1 MKSKQLIPKI
11 SPEKKKWAENRDVYL
26 NGYPLAY
33 NVGLQ
38 EKYNRTLQKMLKLM
52 TRVTKEKLIALFR
65 SDSGKQYFKDQK
77 ALAAAMDASLSSQ
90 ARILLNA
97 LIKQFTTIFD
107 THALDIAAQMVQQQD
122 DYSGRSLANSIK
134 QLTGGF
140 ELQADFIPASLKEV
154 IKASISENVYLI
166 QSIPEKYFTDITG
179 SVMRSITGGGGVKQ
193 LIKDLNKYTNQSK
206 RRVKNLA
213 LDQTRKAYNSINRQR
228 MMSAGYTK
236 FKWLHSGGG
245 QQPRKDH
252 IKMHGNVYSFDD
264 PPIIDK
270 NTGERGFPGQ
280 AINCGCTM
288 QPVYEFPKGYDFD
301 E

>member
-1 MKSKQLIPKI
+1 MKSKQLKPKI
-11 SPEKKKWAENRDVYL
+11 SPEKTKWAENRNVYL

-33 NVGLQ
+33 NIGLQ
-38 EKYNRTLQKMLKLM
+38 EKYNRTLQKMVKLM
-52 TRVTKEKLIALFR
+52 TKITKEKLIALFK
-65 SDSGKQYFKDQK
+65 SDLGKEYFKDQK
-77 ALAAAMDASLSSQ
+77 ELAAMDASLSSQ

-97 LIKQFTTIFD
+97 LIKQFKIIFD
-107 THALDIAAQMVQQQD
+107 TNALDIAEKMVQEQNN
-122 DYSGRSLANSIK
+122 YSEKSLNNSIK

-140 ELQADFIPASLKEV
+140 ELQGDFIPASLKEV

-166 QSIPEKYFTDITG
+166 KSIPEKYFTDITG

-206 RRVKNLA
+206 RRVKNIA

-252 IKMHGNVYSFDD
+252 VKMNGNIYSFDD

-288 QPVYEFPKGYDFD
+288 QPVYEFPKGYDFND
-301 E
+301 

>member
-1 MKSKQLIPKI
+1 MKSKQLKPKI
-11 SPEKKKWAENRDVYL
+11 SPEKTKWAENRNVYL

-33 NVGLQ
+33 NIGLQ
-38 EKYNRTLQKMLKLM
+38 EKYNRTLQKMVKLM
-52 TRVTKEKLIALFR
+52 TKITKEKLIALFK
-65 SDSGKQYFKDQK
+65 SDLGKEYFKDQK
-77 ALAAAMDASLSSQ
+77 ELAAMDASLSSQ

-97 LIKQFTTIFD
+97 LIKQFKIIFD
-107 THALDIAAQMVQQQD
+107 TNALDIAEKMVQEQNN
-122 DYSGRSLANSIK
+122 YSEKSLNNSIK

-140 ELQADFIPASLKEV
+140 ELQGDFIPASLKEV

-166 QSIPEKYFTDITG
+166 KSIPEKYFTDITG
-179 SVMRSITGGGGVKQ
+179 SVMRSITGGGGVRQ

-252 IKMHGNVYSFDD
+252 IKMNGNIYSFDD

-288 QPVYEFPKGYDFD
+288 QPVYEFPKGYDFND
-301 E
+301 

>member
-1 MKSKQLIPKI
+1 MKSKQLNPKI
-11 SPEKKKWAENRDVYL
+11 SPEKTKWAENRNVYL

-33 NVGLQ
+33 NIGLQ
-38 EKYNRTLQKMLKLM
+38 EKYNRTLQKMVKLM
-52 TRVTKEKLIALFR
+52 TKITKEKLIALFK
-65 SDSGKQYFKDQK
+65 SDLGKEYFKDQK
-77 ALAAAMDASLSSQ
+77 ELAAMDASLSSQ

-97 LIKQFTTIFD
+97 LIKQFKIIFD
-107 THALDIAAQMVQQQD
+107 TNALDIAEKMVQEQNN
-122 DYSGRSLANSIK
+122 YSEKSLNNSIK

-140 ELQADFIPASLKEV
+140 ELQGDFIPASLKEV

-166 QSIPEKYFTDITG
+166 KSIPEKYFTDITG

-206 RRVKNLA
+206 RRVKNIA

-252 IKMHGNVYSFDD
+252 IKMNGNIYSFDD

-288 QPVYEFPKGYDFD
+288 QPVYEFPKGYDFND
-301 E
+301 